1 MHKKEPDCFYSQALY
16 VGVRRFELPT
26 SATRTQRAARLRYTP
41 NWIANVVIFLEKKND
56 PDVFFFAKKNVLS
69 AKENNCQSIKN
80 IDKNVYLLSFASFW
94 EVGAHTL
101 SSPP

>member
-56 PDVFFFAKKNVLS
+56 PDVFFFAKKTSCPQRKTTANRS
-69 AKENNCQSIKN
+69 K
-80 IDKNVYLLSFASFW
+80 
-94 EVGAHTL
+94 T
-101 SSPP
+101 

>member
-56 PDVFFFAKKNVLS
+56 PDVFCLQKKRPVRKGKQLP
-69 AKENNCQSIKN
+69 
-80 IDKNVYLLSFASFW
+80 IDQKHRQKCLPAFLCW
-94 EVGAHTL
+94 
-101 SSPP
+101 

>member
-1 MHKKEPDCFYSQALY
+1 MHKKEPDCKNSQALY

-56 PDVFFFAKKNVLS
+56 PDVFFFAKKTSCPQRETTANRS
-69 AKENNCQSIKN
+69 K
-80 IDKNVYLLSFASFW
+80 
-94 EVGAHTL
+94 T
-101 SSPP
+101 